1 MIHKK
6 NEQGSFHSLLWETLL
21 PQDHELLRILKAFDF
36 GWVDETLQGYYKTEG
51 AGRPAYAPRSLF
63 LMLFLEMYDNL
74 SDYEVSERVKRDVL
88 YRRFVGFELEE
99 EVPDHST
106 LSCFRER
113 LGEDGFKKLFN
124 RFVEELE
131 RKGFISHRLKIVDA
145 THIEANAMMR
155 GRLGMVL
162 QAQRRVVA
170 AMRKENAEKVEELE
184 VRRKTEEPQKDE
196 KDPRV
201 FAQEVVRLKEL
212 LEKAK
217 QHFMSEGKETGELI
231 EELLYR
237 TPEPLD
243 SLTDPEA
250 RPGHKSPKKKFYG
263 YKVNTVT
270 NESEI
275 VTTVETIPGNEHE
288 GNSIPRLL
296 KEEVKRGFKGD
307 IALADALYDSGP
319 NRQTIRE
326 DPELRMQEVIPE
338 DHRTVQAEHFRYDEK
353 TNTLIC
359 PEGKTSI
366 GPSPHPCGQFFYFS
380 QKDCTPCPSQ
390 KSCPSFS
397 LREHRAKLLL
407 SLDRKMRLSSPL
419 SKPMQKALYRF
430 RTTVERIYGKAKHWH
445 GFARARYR
453 GRGRVAVQAFITFF
467 VLNAKKALRIKEGLC
482 PLKPPGLVA
491 LGYG

>member
-1 MIHKK
+1 MIARK
-6 NEQGSFHSLLWETLL
+6 NEQGSFYGMLWETLL
-21 PQDHELLRILKAFDF
+21 PADHELLRILKSFDF
-36 GWVDETLQGYYKTEG
+36 GWVEEALESYYKAG
-51 AGRPAYAPRSLF
+51 GPGRPAVSPRKLF

-88 YRRFVGFELEE
+88 YRRFAGFELEE
-99 EVPDHST
+99 EIPDHST
-106 LSCFRER
+106 LSVFRER
-113 LGEDGFKKLFN
+113 IGEEGFRKVFN

-131 RKGFISHRLKIVDA
+131 KKKLISHRLKIVDA
-145 THIEANAMMR
+145 THVEADAMMR

-162 QAQRRVVA
+162 QGQRRVLS
-170 AMRKENAEKVEELE
+170 AMKAEDASKAEALEL
-184 VRRKTEEPQKDE
+184 RRKMEEPRLNE
-196 KDPRV
+196 KDPKVLAR
-201 FAQEVVRLKEL
+201 EVLRLKDL
-212 LEKAK
+212 LETAK
-217 QHFMSEGKETGELI
+217 THFKKQGKETAELV

-250 RPGHKSPKKKFYG
+250 RPGHKSPTKKFYG

-288 GNSIPRLL
+288 GKHLPRLL
-296 KEEVKRGFKGD
+296 KEEAERGLKGD
-307 IALADALYDSGP
+307 LALADALYDSGL

-326 DPELRMQEVIPE
+326 DEDLRMQEIIPE
-338 DHRTVQAEHFRYDEK
+338 DHRSVQAEHFKYDET
-353 TNTLIC
+353 TNTLFC
-359 PEGKTSI
+359 PQGKAAVGT
-366 GPSPHPCGQFFYFS
+366 SPHPAGQFFYFS
-380 QKDCTPCPSQ
+380 QKDCRFCPTQ
-390 KSCPSFS
+390 NSCPSFS
-397 LREHRAKLLL
+397 HREHRARLLL

-419 SKPMQKALYRF
+419 APPLQKTLFKF

-453 GRGRVAVQAFITFF
+453 GRSRVAVQAFLTFF
-467 VLNAKKALRIKEGLC
+467 MLNAKKALRIHEGLV
-482 PLKPPGLVA
+482 PLKPPGLAA